1 MLPLRCIVHS
11 MKSYKKS
18 NLNRMFDAYD
28 DFDGGCGDDDGVGGF
43 HGDGVD
49 EGPIDGD
56 STDNK
61 IDDVDFLS
69 QLLRHIE
76 AELLLV
82 VPRG

>member
-1 MLPLRCIVHS
+1 L
-11 MKSYKKS
+11 
-18 NLNRMFDAYD
+18 FDAYD